1 MSKQPEPRRK
11 PTERKL
17 LYGGGVNE
25 EPNADETNERIEEGI
40 SKTYFSLKQTEPSRN
55 PTADEAPVLIQ
66 KGAKGRKQCKV
77 PQLGEQARSQRS
89 GRRISLESSY
99 HSFLPDLFFLPNNEL
114 LQQEQQEPLLCNPT
128 VHNLLMT
135 WIASHMPF

>member
-1 MSKQPEPRRK
+1 MPMK
-11 PTERKL
+11 P
-17 LYGGGVNE
+17 
-25 EPNADETNERIEEGI
+25 NERIEEGI

-77 PQLGEQARSQRS
+77 PQLGEQARSQE
-89 GRRISLESSY
+89 GEVADG
-99 HSFLPDLFFLPNNEL
+99 FLWKAATIPFCRTFFLPNNEL

-128 VHNLLMT
+128 VHNLLIK
-135 WIASHMPF
+135 WIASHVPF